1 MARWDL
7 LVMHPEDDVAVALRD
22 LPAGEARLRS
32 GEAVAPLIL
41 LAAVP
46 LGHKV
51 ARRPLAR
58 GDRVRK
64 YGAVIGEA
72 TSDIAAGEHLHVHNM
87 RSLRARR
94 SDGAGGEGRT

>member
-7 LVMHPEDDVAVALRD
+7 LVLHSDDDVAVALRD
-22 LPAGEARLRS
+22 LDAGEAPVRCGDAIERL
-32 GEAVAPLIL
+32 AL

-51 ARRPLAR
+51 ARRALAP

-72 TSDIAAGEHLHVHNM
+72 TAAIAAGEHLHVHNM

-94 SDGAGGEGRT
+94 GVATS